1 MPFRSSES
9 SLPLTPIS
17 FEILLAVIDGAQ
29 HGYAILQ
36 SVESRLGG
44 MLPLRTGTIYR
55 ALARL
60 MEEGLI
66 EEAGAS
72 DDERR
77 RNYRITA
84 QGRAIARAEAKRL
97 ADQVTRAK
105 RLLPEPRR

>member
-1 MPFRSSES
+1 MPFRSHES
-9 SLPLTPIS
+9 ALPLTPIS
-17 FEILLAVIDGAQ
+17 FEILLAVIDGAH

-36 SVESRLGG
+36 VVESRLGG
-44 MLPLRTGTIYR
+44 VLPLRTGTIYR

-66 EEAGAS
+66 EESSSS

-97 ADQVTRAK
+97 ADQVARAK
-105 RLLPEPRR
+105 RLLPERR

>member
-1 MPFRSSES
+1 MPFRSTES

-36 SVESRLGG
+36 AVESRLGG
-44 MLPLRTGTIYR
+44 VLPLRTGTIYR

-66 EEAGAS
+66 EESSAS

-77 RNYRITA
+77 RNYRVTA
-84 QGRAIARAEAKRL
+84 QGKAIARAEARRL
-97 ADQVTRAK
+97 ADQVARAK
-105 RLLPEPRR
+105 RLLPERR

>member
-1 MPFRSSES
+1 MPFRPPES

-17 FEILLAVIDGAQ
+17 FEILLAVMDGSQ

-36 SVESRLGG
+36 AVETRLGG
-44 MLPLRTGTIYR
+44 LLPLRTGTIYR

-66 EEAGAS
+66 EEAAGG
-72 DDERR
+72 DDRR

-84 QGRAIARAEAKRL
+84 QGKAIARAEARRL
-97 ADQVTRAK
+97 ADQVARAK
-105 RLLPEPRR
+105 RLMPEPRR

>member
-1 MPFRSSES
+1 MPFRSTES

-17 FEILLAVIDGAQ
+17 FEILLAVIDGAH

-36 SVESRLGG
+36 AVESRLGG
-44 MLPLRTGTIYR
+44 VLPLRTGTIYR

-66 EEAGAS
+66 EESSSG

-77 RNYRITA
+77 RNYRVTSR
-84 QGRAIARAEAKRL
+84 GRAIARAEAKRL
-97 ADQVTRAK
+97 ADQVARAK

>member
-1 MPFRSSES
+1 MPFRPPES

-44 MLPLRTGTIYR
+44 ILPLRTGTIYR

-60 MEEGLI
+60 LEEGLI
-66 EEAGAS
+66 EEASGG
-72 DDERR
+72 DERR

-97 ADQVTRAK
+97 ANQVARAK